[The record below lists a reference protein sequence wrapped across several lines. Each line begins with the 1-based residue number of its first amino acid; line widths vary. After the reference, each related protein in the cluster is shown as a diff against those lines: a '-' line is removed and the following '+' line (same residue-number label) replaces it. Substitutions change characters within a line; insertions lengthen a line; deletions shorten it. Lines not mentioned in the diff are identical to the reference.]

1 MELDK
6 WGLNLKRLEEWIVV
20 WLHQEKENG
29 MSPLC
34 KRLRRLGR
42 NVAPGL
48 RRYEEL
54 RVMEFVRMQD
64 VEKFKR
70 DVWDC
75 MQVLQKIVNDYSVGP
90 LSIIR

>member
-29 MSPLC
+29 KSLLC
-34 KRLRRLGR
+34 KRLKRLGR
-42 NVAPGL
+42 NVVPGL

-54 RVMEFVRMQD
+54 RLMEFVRMQD
-64 VEKFKR
+64 VEKFKQ
-70 DVWDC
+70 DVWDYI
-75 MQVLQKIVNDYSVGP
+75 QVLQKIVNDYSVGP

>member
-1 MELDK
+1 MERVPCVKDYGDLDAM
-6 WGLNLKRLEEWIVV
+6 G
-20 WLHQEKENG
+20 
-29 MSPLC
+29 P
-34 KRLRRLGR
+34 
-42 NVAPGL
+42 AL

-54 RVMEFVRMQD
+54 RVREFVRMQD
-64 VEKFKR
+64 VEKLKR